1 MIRLASAILA
11 TSALALAACAEEPA
25 DTAPET
31 EMTEAPPEG
40 SAADMSPNMND
51 VIEAAT
57 ATGGYES
64 FLQAALAAELAE
76 QLATTQGLTVFAP
89 TDEAFAAVPNL
100 AELQN
105 DPEQLANVLRL
116 HVVPQEYMA
125 AQIPDG
131 ETEVETL
138 GGAMLTITKN
148 ADGVTVTGPSGTTAT
163 VTQADIDAD
172 NGVVHGID
180 AVLTP

>member
-1 MIRLASAILA
+1 MIRFASAILA
-11 TSALALAACAEEPA
+11 GSALALAACSQEPA

-31 EMTEAPPEG
+31 EMTEAPAEG

-51 VIEAAT
+51 IVEAAS
-57 ATGGYES
+57 AAGGYET
-64 FLQAALAAELAE
+64 FLQAALSAKLAE

-89 TDEAFAAVPNL
+89 TDDAFAAVPNI

-105 DPEQLANVLRL
+105 NPEQLANVLRV
-116 HVVPQEYMA
+116 HVVPKEYMSS
-125 AQIPDG
+125 QIPEG
-131 ETEVETL
+131 ETQVETL
-138 GGAMLTITKN
+138 GGATLTITKN

-163 VTQADIDAD
+163 VTQADIDGD

-180 AVLTP
+180 AVLMP